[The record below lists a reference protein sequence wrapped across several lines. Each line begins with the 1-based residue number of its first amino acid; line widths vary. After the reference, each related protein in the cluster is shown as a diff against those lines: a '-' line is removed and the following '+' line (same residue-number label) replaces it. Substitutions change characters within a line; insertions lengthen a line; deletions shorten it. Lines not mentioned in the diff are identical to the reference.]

1 MTELRHALA
10 HAPVT
15 FLLPALLLVVAA
27 WSLPGFRSR
36 RARAWLVVPYL
47 WMALTLMF
55 WSEADHAELAVLLVP
70 GFALLGFLLIAVPA
84 WLIAE
89 ALLWVLGRL
98 WPHRVRRAPVIH
110 ATSLGALALTL
121 YQAAQATRAP
131 EAVWHEVT
139 LPERHSSRLTIAQ
152 LSDLHL
158 RGLEDR
164 PRLLEVVRATQ
175 TLDADLVVI
184 TGDIL
189 DGAVKSPRRLLE
201 PLSALTAKKNV
212 YAVLGN
218 HDLYA
223 GAELLT
229 QHLRDLGVTVLL
241 NEHRVLEVQGL
252 SVPLVLAGVTNPSS
266 GWHGGK
272 RSRSRDELAT
282 QDSDPRRAFAHAP
295 EPALRVLLAHQPK
308 SVVAARDLGVDLALV
323 GHTHGGQFFPY
334 TGLIDGVFPYPTGAS
349 RDGAMNVIVSGGL
362 SFFGPPLRAHP
373 PEITVISLR

>member
-36 RARAWLVVPYL
+36 RARAWLAVPYL

-55 WSEADHAELAVLLVP
+55 WSEADHAELAPLLVP

-84 WLIAE
+84 WLVA
-89 ALLWVLGRL
+89 AGLLWVQDRFGRVG
-98 WPHRVRRAPVIH
+98 VRRAWLMH
-110 ATSLGALALTL
+110 GATLVALAVALL
-121 YQAAQATRAP
+121 QAAEARRAP
-131 EAVWHEVT
+131 EVVRHEVR
-139 LPERHSSRLTIAQ
+139 LPELGTAEFTVVQ

-175 TLDADLVVI
+175 ALDAELVAI

-189 DGAVKSPRRLLE
+189 DAAVKSPRRVLE
-201 PLSALTAKKNV
+201 PLSALTVKQNV

-223 GAELLT
+223 GAELVT
-229 QHLRDLGVTVLL
+229 EHLRALGVIVLL
-241 NEHRVLEVQGL
+241 NEHRVLELPGL
-252 SVPLVLAGVTNPSS
+252 SLPLVVAGVTNPTS

-272 RSRSRDELAT
+272 RSRARDGLAT

-295 EPALRVLLAHQPK
+295 EPALSVLLAHQPK
-308 SVVAARDLGVDLALV
+308 SVVAARGLRVDLALT

-334 TGLIDGVFPYPTGAS
+334 TWLIDGVFPYPTGAS

-373 PEITVISLR
+373 PEITVITLR